1 MTKERVALV
10 QQTFFKVLPISEL
23 AAELFYRRLF
33 EIDPSVRPMFKGT
46 MQEQAR
52 KMMEMIG
59 MVVTGV
65 STPNEIIGFV
75 ADLGRG
81 HVEYGVIDAHYD
93 TVRSALIWT
102 LGQGLGSDFT
112 PEVEAAWAEA
122 YDFLAKVMKDA
133 ASQIQPPS

>member
-10 QQTFFKVLPISEL
+10 QQTFFKVLPISDL
-23 AAELFYRRLF
+23 AAELFYKRLF
-33 EIDPSVRPMFKGT
+33 EIDPAVRPMFKGT

-65 STPNEIIGFV
+65 STPNEIIGLV

-81 HVEYGVIDAHYD
+81 HVEYGVVDAHYD

-102 LGQGLGSDFT
+102 LAQGLGSDFT

-133 ASQIQPPS
+133 ASQIQPAS